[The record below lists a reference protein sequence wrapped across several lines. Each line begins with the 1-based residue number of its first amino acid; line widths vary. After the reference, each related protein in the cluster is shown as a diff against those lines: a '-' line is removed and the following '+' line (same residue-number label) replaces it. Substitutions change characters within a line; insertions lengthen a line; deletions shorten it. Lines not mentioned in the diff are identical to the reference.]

1 MNGPPGPP
9 GGFAPGYHED
19 RFGRPLAPVVYSE
32 KHRSTAILLSYFLG
46 HFGVDRFY
54 LGQVGLGLLKLFTFG
69 GLSLWWMIDLVLF
82 ALDQI
87 KDNDGRRLRPPLN
100 EGTPRVPA
108 NHVLVA
114 SLLGGSFGIDRFM
127 LGQTGLGLA
136 KLFTLGACGVWHMID
151 IVLAATGAMHDK
163 DGNSLRWE

>member
-1 MNGPPGPP
+1 MNAPPGPP
-9 GGFAPGYHED
+9 GAFTPGYHENRD
-19 RFGRPLAPVVYSE
+19 QGPLAPVVYSE
-32 KHRSTAILLSYFLG
+32 KQRSTAILLSFFLG
-46 HFGVDRFY
+46 NFGVDRFY
-54 LGQVGLGLLKLFTFG
+54 LGQVGLGLLKLFTLG
-69 GLSLWWMIDLVLF
+69 GLSLWWLIDLMLF

-87 KDNDGRRLRPPLN
+87 KDNDGRRLRPPPN

-114 SLLGGSFGIDRFM
+114 SLLGGSFGLDRFL

-136 KLFTLGACGVWHMID
+136 KLFTLGACGVWQMID

-163 DGNSLRWE
+163 DGNSLKWE

>member
-1 MNGPPGPP
+1 MNMPPGPP
-9 GGFAPGYHED
+9 GAFTPGYHEN
-19 RFGRPLAPVVYSE
+19 RSGRPLAPVVYSE

-46 HFGVDRFY
+46 IFGVDRFY

-87 KDNDGRRLRPPLN
+87 KDNEGRRLRPPLN

-114 SLLGGSFGIDRFM
+114 SVLGGSFGIDRFM

-136 KLFTLGACGVWHMID
+136 KLFTLGACGVWQTID
-151 IVLAATGAMHDK
+151 IILAATGAMHDN
-163 DGNSLRWE
+163 DGNSLKWE